1 MKRYVLDAS
10 VAAKWFLP
18 ASQEPFAE
26 QALELLREYVQD
38 DLTLVLP
45 DLFWPGLA
53 NVLWK
58 AVRVRRISRPS
69 AEQALTELLEIM
81 PPVAPT
87 APLIRDAFAIATE
100 FSQTVYDSIYVALA
114 ASSAAPLITADER
127 LLNALG
133 AWFPMQWLGSL

>member
-1 MKRYVLDAS
+1 VKRYVLDAS

-18 ASQEPFAE
+18 APQEPFAD

-38 DLTLVLP
+38 DLTLLIP
-45 DLFWPGLA
+45 DLFWPELG

-58 AVRVRRISRPS
+58 AVRIRRISRTS
-69 AEQALTELLEIM
+69 TEQALAELTEIM
-81 PPVAPT
+81 PPVFST
-87 APLIRDAFAIATE
+87 ALLIRDAFAIATA

-114 ASSAAPLITADER
+114 STSGAPLVTADER
-127 LLNALG
+127 LLSALG